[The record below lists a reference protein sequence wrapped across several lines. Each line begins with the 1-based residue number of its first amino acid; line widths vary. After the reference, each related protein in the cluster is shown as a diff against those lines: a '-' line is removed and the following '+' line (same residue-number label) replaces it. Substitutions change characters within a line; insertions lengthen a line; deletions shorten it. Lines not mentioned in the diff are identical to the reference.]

1 MKMKLFRY
9 GYLIRHAFDLGRIF
23 PIIIKQREVSK
34 FLAGISSHIV
44 DATRYIWV
52 YLLKIDQLFGSFVNG
67 LLQATGIQ
75 LESGVVRFFQPEVFI
90 QYFSG

>member
-23 PIIIKQREVSK
+23 PIIIKQRGVSK
-34 FLAGISSHIV
+34 FMYGLSSHIL

-52 YLLKIDQLFGSFVNG
+52 YPLKIDQLFGSFVNG
-67 LLQATGIQ
+67 LLQGTGIQ